1 MMHASGPSA
10 ARLGPGKN
18 ADPVVTGSECR
29 CGTIESAAWLSE
41 SSPQAVRLPGRL
53 PTWRNIAEPALPS
66 FDGEDER
73 ALPLPRRSR
82 VADRG
87 AGWTH
92 QRSASRHRPVRLR
105 RDSVGS
111 VFGFTLDY
119 LPLLVEAAH
128 ADWHYRHENVAQT
141 LGAVGTEAALPA
153 LAVLVSARPSYADKI
168 DDSVA
173 LARHALHGIE
183 RIGGAKARDLIT
195 DALGDEREPV
205 RANAQRMLNRW

>member
-1 MMHASGPSA
+1 MAAGCRCEPFRSA
-10 ARLGPGKN
+10 VPRGRGTTAGPG
-18 ADPVVTGSECR
+18 VTLLAVTPEQRSLVLALAHGLN
-29 CGTIESAAWLSE
+29 GPTITQEDFLQRW
-41 SSPQAVRLPGRL
+41 PAV
-53 PTWRNIAEPALPS
+53 
-66 FDGEDER
+66 DGR
-73 ALPLPRRSR
+73 ALGLDLLRNALVDRD
-82 VADRG
+82 ADDLEL
-87 AGWTH
+87 
-92 QRSASRHRPVRLR
+92 SLIL
-105 RDSVGS
+105 GS

-119 LPLLVEAAH
+119 LPLLVAAAH
-128 ADWHYRHENVAQT
+128 ADWHYRHEDVAQT